1 MTDAKYS
8 FVVAMLNAGGL
19 IGALSASY
27 FNDRLG
33 RRRTLL
39 GTNVFMGLGS
49 LVMTLASSPQWM
61 MLGRFAVGLGGGVV
75 TVVVPAYIAE
85 CVPKSSRGFFGT
97 LNQLAIVI
105 GILVAQVLG
114 MRWSTVSSWRSI
126 LAVGVILSVIQLALL
141 PLCVE
146 SPRYLASLPGGYQR
160 ARRSLLRLRGPPVE
174 LAEEEIRE
182 WRSDWSHDDVLEDDN
197 RGTAAPASVAG
208 VVVARPRIR
217 ILGFLFSPKFRR
229 PLCLLLLLQL
239 SQQFSGIN
247 AVIFYSTS
255 IMSTVFPQSSDI
267 ITVYISVVN
276 MFMTILSAYLMDRTG
291 RRTLF
296 LISASCMAV
305 MSILLGLGIQ
315 MGQDRMAALS
325 IIGFVAA
332 FAVGLGPIPFLMIPE
347 LVETAAVS
355 SAGSVGL
362 AANMISNFIVSA
374 GFLGLRDV
382 IGHGQVFYMFGII
395 LAFLTTIA
403 LRILPETKGRSAEE
417 VVRSSWSIHSQSTAY
432 QPIVNTENA

>member
-1 MTDAKYS
+1 
-8 FVVAMLNAGGL
+8 MLNAGGL
-19 IGALSASY
+19 LGALSAST
-27 FNDRLG
+27 FNDRFG
-33 RRRTLL
+33 RRLTLL

-49 LVMTLASSPQWM
+49 LMMTIAVNPMWM

-85 CVPKSSRGFFGT
+85 CVPKSNRGLFGT

-114 MRWSTVSSWRSI
+114 MHWSTIASWRYI
-126 LAVGVILSVIQLALL
+126 LAVGVILAVVQLALL
-141 PLCVE
+141 PLCVD
-146 SPRYLASLPGGYQR
+146 SPRYLASLPGGYQS
-160 ARRSLLRLRGPPVE
+160 ARKSLLRLRGPPVE
-174 LAEEEIRE
+174 AVDEEIRE
-182 WRSDWSHDDVLEDDN
+182 WRSDWSHDDVPEEEQ
-197 RGTAAPASVAG
+197 RGTVASTSVAG
-208 VVVARPRIR
+208 VAVNRARIR
-217 ILGFLFSPKFRR
+217 IFGFLFWPQYQR

-255 IMSTVFPQSSDI
+255 IMSTVFPQSSDL

-296 LISASCMAV
+296 LISASCMAL
-305 MSILLGLGIQ
+305 MSFLLGLGIQ
-315 MGQDRMAALS
+315 GGHDRMAAVS

-332 FAVGLGPIPFLMIPE
+332 FAIGLGPIPFLMIPE

-382 IGHGQVFYMFGII
+382 IGHGQVFYLFGVI
-395 LAFLTTIA
+395 LVVLTTIA
-403 LRILPETKGRSAEE
+403 VRILPETKGRSAEE
-417 VVRSSWSIHSQSTAY
+417 VVRSGWAIHASSAHY
-432 QPIVNTENA
+432 QPITNTEDA